1 MSKSYKTYSDEKY
14 ELTDKQRKW
23 LESLSD
29 ADKEPYPIT
38 VNAALANGYYSEF
51 GQATLRRLV
60 VHYKKRHNL

>member
-1 MSKSYKTYSDEKY
+1 MRIL
-14 ELTDKQRKW
+14 LTERQREW

-29 ADKEPYPIT
+29 ADREPYPIT
-38 VNAALANGYYSEF
+38 VKQSLVNGYYSEF